1 MPPSEAKK
9 RANKKYQAKTIASLA
24 CRVKKEQVRRRI
36 ERLAGSKVND
46 AVRLA
51 FLDAKGLK
59 ELGKMDLSAVAE
71 FKRSS
76 AGTVEI
82 KFVDRLEALKW
93 LAETEEGPR
102 EGGIIEALEKSAEEL
117 KEA

>member
-1 MPPSEAKK
+1 M
-9 RANKKYQAKTIASLA
+9 
-24 CRVKKEQVRRRI
+24 KKEQVRRRI

-93 LAETEEGPR
+93 LAEEGPR

>member
-1 MPPSEAKK
+1 MDGQGE
-9 RANKKYQAKTIASLA
+9 RGG
-24 CRVKKEQVRRRI
+24 RVKKEQVRRRI
-36 ERLAGSKVND
+36 ERLAGSKVNA

-51 FLDAKGLK
+51 FLDAKALK

>member
-1 MPPSEAKK
+1 M
-9 RANKKYQAKTIASLA
+9 
-24 CRVKKEQVRRRI
+24 KKEQVRRRI

-102 EGGIIEALEKSAEEL
+102 EGGHHRGAGEKRGGVEGGVNEAVGKTTAGAVLVV
-117 KEA
+117 

>member
-1 MPPSEAKK
+1 M
-9 RANKKYQAKTIASLA
+9 
-24 CRVKKEQVRRRI
+24 KKEQVRRRI

-46 AVRLA
+46 AVR
-51 FLDAKGLK
+51 LDAKGLK

>member
-1 MPPSEAKK
+1 M
-9 RANKKYQAKTIASLA
+9 
-24 CRVKKEQVRRRI
+24 KKEQVRRRI

-46 AVRLA
+46 AV
-51 FLDAKGLK
+51 
-59 ELGKMDLSAVAE
+59 GKMDLSAVAE

>member
-1 MPPSEAKK
+1 MLFRS
-9 RANKKYQAKTIASLA
+9 
-24 CRVKKEQVRRRI
+24 
-36 ERLAGSKVND
+36 
-46 AVRLA
+46 
-51 FLDAKGLK
+51 
-59 ELGKMDLSAVAE
+59 AE